1 LTQSYSDAGEILHVP
16 DGHCTGR
23 FKSGIG
29 REGNGCTFIMRKISK
44 EKEIERKRKRG
55 YWKLWPAVRLHEW
68 KHINLR
74 CTRHS

>member
-1 LTQSYSDAGEILHVP
+1 
-16 DGHCTGR
+16 
-23 FKSGIG
+23 
-29 REGNGCTFIMRKISK
+29 MRKISK

-68 KHINLR
+68 KHINMR

>member
-1 LTQSYSDAGEILHVP
+1 MYRMVSVQVDLNPVLVE
-16 DGHCTGR
+16 
-23 FKSGIG
+23 
-29 REGNGCTFIMRKISK
+29 K